1 MSNLASSIGSA
12 VNSIRG
18 LVKII
23 DTESKISAR
32 NSDPVGSLALGTD
45 TNKLYV
51 HLGSGSWV
59 VINTT
64 PL

>member
-1 MSNLASSIGSA
+1 LSNLASSIGSA